1 MEEKNNLYVS
11 SDGTMVGNYR
21 DIEGIEDG
29 DEVLLSYVAEYP
41 NVYNEDNHIITVNC
55 KLVLGDLLCAA
66 SENTDGV
73 FRRGQ
78 KNIMESTDV
87 EGRVVSLCIRRL
99 INLGFIEILEMGSV
113 DTHMTTKYKINYDA
127 LENYTMRSGRKPKK
141 KK

>member
-1 MEEKNNLYVS
+1 MMPGQKHYGSV
-11 SDGTMVGNYR
+11 M
-21 DIEGIEDG
+21 I
-29 DEVLLSYVAEYP
+29 
-41 NVYNEDNHIITVNC
+41 
-55 KLVLGDLLCAA
+55 
-66 SENTDGV
+66 
-73 FRRGQ
+73 RRGQ
-78 KNIMESTDV
+78 KNIMDSTDV